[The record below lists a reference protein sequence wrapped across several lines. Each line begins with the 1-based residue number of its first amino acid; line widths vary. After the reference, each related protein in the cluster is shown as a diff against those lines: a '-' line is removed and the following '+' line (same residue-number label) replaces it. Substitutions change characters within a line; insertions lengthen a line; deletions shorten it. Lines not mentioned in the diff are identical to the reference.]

1 MKPALALILALLT
14 AAPVHAH
21 GVIQGALE
29 IIHPN
34 IPQPAKGAKSAAGYM
49 AISNAGDTPDR
60 LIGVETP
67 AAAKSMLHTTRVS
80 ADGVASMTHLDAVE
94 IPAGDTILLEP
105 GGIHIMLMGLT
116 GTLTEG
122 DMIPGALIFEQAGRI
137 EIEFM
142 VDPPGGVDHT
152 TMDHSGG

>member
-1 MKPALALILALLT
+1 MKPAFALILALM
-14 AAPVHAH
+14 AALPAHAH
-21 GVIQGALE
+21 GVTEGALE

-49 AISNAGDTPDR
+49 AISNEGDTPDR

-67 AAAKSMLHTTRVS
+67 AAAKSMLHITELS
-80 ADGVASMTHLDAVE
+80 AEGVTSMSHLDAIE

-105 GGIHIMLMGLT
+105 GGMHVMLMGLT
-116 GTLTEG
+116 ADLSAG
-122 DMIPGALIFEQAGRI
+122 DMVEGTLIFEKAGRV

-142 VDPPGGVDHT
+142 VDPQGGVDHS

>member
-1 MKPALALILALLT
+1 MKPALALVLALLT
-14 AAPVHAH
+14 ATPALSHSVTE
-21 GVIQGALE
+21 GALE

-49 AISNAGDTPDR
+49 AISNEGATPDR

-67 AAAKSMLHTTRVS
+67 AAAKSMLHTTSIS
-80 ADGVASMTHLDAVE
+80 ADGVASMSHLDAIE

-105 GGIHIMLMGLT
+105 GGMHVMLMGLT
-116 GTLTEG
+116 ADLIEG
-122 DMIPGALIFEQAGRI
+122 DMVNGALIFEKAGRV

-142 VDPPGGVDHT
+142 VDPPGGIDHS
-152 TMDHSGG
+152 TMDHSN